1 MPALRW
7 GAINL
12 WPHRSGPDVMKET
25 HYLQP
30 LLEPRSVGIIGA
42 SDRPGSL
49 GQTVTRNMLEAGFH
63 GRLFLI
69 NPNHETLFDLPCY
82 KSVEDVPHRLDLAV
96 ICTRPE
102 RAPGIV
108 EACGRAGVKAIVVL
122 SSGFSESGPRGS
134 YLERQIIEIARRY
147 KMRVLG
153 PNCLGLVRPSIGL
166 NATFAHASAIKGS
179 IGLVSQSGA
188 LCAAVLDWAKPNGV
202 GFSAVVSLG
211 VSADIDFGDVL
222 DFLATDHRTE
232 SIILYIEGI
241 RNARRFMSALRAAA
255 RVKPVLVLKAGRRPE
270 VMRAILVHSGNQP
283 GNDAVF
289 DAALRRSGV
298 IRIYNISQL
307 YAAATAL
314 FARLRPRG
322 NRLAII
328 TNGGGLGAMAADRAA
343 DLKIPLAELSDDT
356 LGRLSAFLPESW
368 SHGNPLDIL
377 GDADAERYR
386 KTFQI
391 VLESPEVDGV
401 LVILTP
407 QAMTDPTAVAEAIIE
422 EEKHAEKPVVTCWLG
437 QELVEEARQKFIAA
451 GIPTFEA
458 PEPAVELFSHVS
470 SYYRNQKLLAQTPA
484 PLSHHEP
491 PRVENA
497 QLVIETALSER
508 RNRLN
513 EMESKAILAAF
524 HIPIAQTV
532 VARSVTEAMVLA
544 EELGLPVA
552 MKIDSPSVIDKADSG
567 GVRLNLGSLAAVRTA
582 YQEIIAEVKKNVPD
596 AVINGVAIEPM
607 VIKRHGRELAIRVR
621 RDPVFGPVILFGEG
635 GKRVG
640 MEEDMSVALPPLNG
654 FLAQDLVRNS
664 RVYPMLQEYRNMP
677 AIAFD
682 KLEQVLLRVS
692 EMVCELPWID
702 YLSINPLVV
711 DSQDAIALDAK
722 ITIQPVNPSTD
733 RYDHMAIHPYPSHL
747 IQTWTLG
754 DGTEITIRPIR
765 PEDAELEAE
774 FVRRLSPET
783 KYFRFMT
790 TLNEL
795 PPPMLA
801 RLTQIDYDRE
811 MAFIA
816 VTTDKDGKEIELGVA
831 RYAVNPDGE
840 SCEFAIVVDDEWQ
853 GRGLARR
860 LMQVLI
866 ETARARG
873 LKYMTGIFLANNERM
888 LRFVQSLGFTLTDDP
903 EDRTIKK
910 GILPLQGS

>member
-1 MPALRW
+1 
-7 GAINL
+7 
-12 WPHRSGPDVMKET
+12 
-25 HYLQP
+25 
-30 LLEPRSVGIIGA
+30 
-42 SDRPGSL
+42 
-49 GQTVTRNMLEAGFH
+49 
-63 GRLFLI
+63 
-69 NPNHETLFDLPCY
+69 
-82 KSVEDVPHRLDLAV
+82 
-96 ICTRPE
+96 
-102 RAPGIV
+102 
-108 EACGRAGVKAIVVL
+108 
-122 SSGFSESGPRGS
+122 
-134 YLERQIIEIARRY
+134 
-147 KMRVLG
+147 
-153 PNCLGLVRPSIGL
+153 
-166 NATFAHASAIKGS
+166 
-179 IGLVSQSGA
+179 
-188 LCAAVLDWAKPNGV
+188 
-202 GFSAVVSLG
+202 
-211 VSADIDFGDVL
+211 
-222 DFLATDHRTE
+222 
-232 SIILYIEGI
+232 
-241 RNARRFMSALRAAA
+241 
-255 RVKPVLVLKAGRRPE
+255 
-270 VMRAILVHSGNQP
+270 
-283 GNDAVF
+283 
-289 DAALRRSGV
+289 
-298 IRIYNISQL
+298 
-307 YAAATAL
+307 
-314 FARLRPRG
+314 
-322 NRLAII
+322 
-328 TNGGGLGAMAADRAA
+328 
-343 DLKIPLAELSDDT
+343 
-356 LGRLSAFLPESW
+356 
-368 SHGNPLDIL
+368 
-377 GDADAERYR
+377 
-386 KTFQI
+386 
-391 VLESPEVDGV
+391 
-401 LVILTP
+401 
-407 QAMTDPTAVAEAIIE
+407 
-422 EEKHAEKPVVTCWLG
+422 
-437 QELVEEARQKFIAA
+437 
-451 GIPTFEA
+451 
-458 PEPAVELFSHVS
+458 
-470 SYYRNQKLLAQTPA
+470 
-484 PLSHHEP
+484 
-491 PRVENA
+491 VENA

-722 ITIQPVNPSTD
+722 ITIQPVNPSAD

-853 GRGLARR
+853 GRGLARASCRCSSR
-860 LMQVLI
+860 L
-866 ETARARG
+866 RAPA
-873 LKYMTGIFLANNERM
+873 T
-888 LRFVQSLGFTLTDDP
+888 
-903 EDRTIKK
+903 
-910 GILPLQGS
+910 